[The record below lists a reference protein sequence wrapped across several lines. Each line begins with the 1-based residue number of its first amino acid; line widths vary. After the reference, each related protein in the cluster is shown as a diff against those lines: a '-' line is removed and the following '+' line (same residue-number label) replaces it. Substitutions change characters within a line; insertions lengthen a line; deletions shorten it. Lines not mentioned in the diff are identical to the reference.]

1 MTIHDAITVVP
12 VNGDIDLYT
21 SADILATIHHA
32 VHPGPPILVIDMS
45 EVSFL
50 SVTGLALLIVTKE
63 ETRKAGIELR
73 LVASRREVLRPLQ
86 ITGLTADFDIYPSV
100 AEAEVGNRHR

>member
-1 MTIHDAITVVP
+1 MTTHDAITVVP
-12 VNGDIDLYT
+12 VDGDIDLNT
-21 SADILATIHHA
+21 SADIVATIYQA
-32 VHPGPPILVIDMS
+32 VRPGPPVVVIDMT

-50 SVTGLALLIVTKE
+50 SATGLSVLVATKE

-86 ITGLTADFDIYPSV
+86 ITGLTADFDIYPTV
-100 AEAEVGNRHR
+100 AEAEGGGRHR